1 MARDTDADYAVTAAN
16 IVNSAYEELNI
27 ITDGGSP
34 SAGQS
39 AYGLKKLNLLVK
51 NLMGPSNRL
60 YRGMKVW
67 QRASSTLTL
76 TAKNNFDIYS
86 GSTDLNLITP
96 VNIISCMLRNSDDE
110 DAAMYEMTRAE
121 YDALS
126 DKSVSG
132 DPTKWLYERE
142 WEYGTLYL
150 DTVPSDTTKTI
161 VFTYHRALFDM
172 DAGTED
178 VDFPQ
183 QWHLPLVYLLAANM
197 APRYGIDPTPYAPL
211 LEEAREN
218 ANTFY
223 PEKVSM
229 YFQPGKEW

>member
-1 MARDTDADYAVTAAN
+1 MARDTDADYAVTAAE
-16 IVNSAYEELNI
+16 VVSATYEELNL

-34 SAGQS
+34 STVQA

-51 NLMGPSNRL
+51 NIMGPANRL
-60 YRGMKVW
+60 YRGLKVW

-86 GSTDLNLITP
+86 GGSDLDLIAP
-96 VNIISCMLRNSDDE
+96 VQILSAVLRDSNDHDIVMRPMSRD
-110 DAAMYEMTRAE
+110 E
-121 YDALS
+121 YDAIS
-126 DKSVSG
+126 EKSGEG
-132 DPTKWLYERE
+132 DPSRYLYERE

-150 DTVPSDTTKTI
+150 DVVPSDLTKTI
-161 VFTYHRALFDM
+161 VFTYHRPLFDM

-183 QWHLPLVYLLAANM
+183 QWHLALVYLLAANM
-197 APRYGIDPTPYAPL
+197 APRYGIDPTPYRGL

-223 PEKVSM
+223 PERVDC
-229 YFQPGKEW
+229 YFEPGKD

>member
-1 MARDTDADYAVTAAN
+1 MARDTDADYAVTADQ
-16 IVNSAYEELNI
+16 VVDSAYEELDL

-34 SAGQS
+34 TTAQS

-51 NLMGPSNRL
+51 NIMGPSNRL

-67 QRASSTLTL
+67 QRASATLTL

-86 GSTDLNLITP
+86 GSGDLDIIAP
-96 VNIISCMLRNSDDE
+96 VNIMSALLRDDNDNDTVIRE
-110 DAAMYEMTRAE
+110 MFRPEFDAIA
-121 YDALS
+121 
-126 DKSVSG
+126 DKTATG
-132 DPTKWLYERE
+132 DPARYLYEQE
-142 WEYGTLYL
+142 YEYGTLYFDL
-150 DTVPSDTTKTI
+150 VPADTTKT
-161 VFTYHRALFDM
+161 VVLTYHRRLFDM

-183 QWHLPLVYLLAANM
+183 QWHLALVYLLAVNL
-197 APRYGIDPTPYAPL
+197 APRYGIDPTPFRGL

-223 PEKVSM
+223 PEKVNL
-229 YFQPGKEW
+229 YFQPGKEV